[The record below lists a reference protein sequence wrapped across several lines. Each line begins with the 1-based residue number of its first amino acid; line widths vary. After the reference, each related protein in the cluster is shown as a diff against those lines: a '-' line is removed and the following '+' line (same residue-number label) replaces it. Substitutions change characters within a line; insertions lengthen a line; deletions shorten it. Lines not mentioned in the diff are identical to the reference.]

1 MAAKIHPLLEL
12 RDAAYEAAAPA
23 HERMK
28 NEISLYR
35 NEDYTGESWIKRF
48 KRSVTRSIS
57 PQINTAINRL
67 IPVFT
72 EQMAHVN
79 VEPIRK
85 DASELERLATDELQE
100 HLDNLEAVDSETEEL
115 RTLIL
120 HNQAMGNAIS
130 KTVYDPTT
138 EMVRAVAI
146 NPLRFAPSPYAT
158 RSDFRG
164 GGYVVHTTYHNYMT
178 VSKKYA
184 DAPIPNKPYND
195 RALMGGNIARG
206 RGLHDRRDCTS
217 DRDSAVERFNG
228 GDRDHCGRRT
238 VSSEPRRFLVSR
250 LPVRTLAQL
259 PRCQQLRQAERFLGL
274 RLRHAPGTAAEGVR
288 RISCQLHVDY
298 TKSRHRAAVGAGGR
312 TGSRTALQL
321 QRRYY

>member
-79 VEPIRK
+79 VEPIRM

-130 KTVYDPTT
+130 KTGLTIPRPKWSV
-138 EMVRAVAI
+138 
-146 NPLRFAPSPYAT
+146 PSRLT
-158 RSDFRG
+158 
-164 GGYVVHTTYHNYMT
+164 
-178 VSKKYA
+178 
-184 DAPIPNKPYND
+184 
-195 RALMGGNIARG
+195 
-206 RGLHDRRDCTS
+206 
-217 DRDSAVERFNG
+217 
-228 GDRDHCGRRT
+228 HCGSHRRRM
-238 VSSEPRRFLVSR
+238 PH
-250 LPVRTLAQL
+250 AQTS
-259 PRCQQLRQAERFLGL
+259 G
-274 RLRHAPGTAAEGVR
+274 AAAT
-288 RISCQLHVDY
+288 SCIPHI
-298 TKSRHRAAVGAGGR
+298 T
-312 TGSRTALQL
+312 TI
-321 QRRYY
+321 